1 MESSFL
7 FSFSLASLLGI
18 GIFLI
23 FASISIPT
31 KSLMTR
37 IREGETGP
45 RIGGVAESTIFRAL
59 FVQISKRLRP
69 FSGDLEEMLRRSGW
83 KFESEIH
90 FHSRRILTALMLM
103 MLLILCG
110 IAANVVLGLSLGFL
124 PIAVFSVLGAVLGF
138 MLPDIELNRALQKR
152 QTRLKKEMGFGLDQI
167 YIFLQSGADL
177 TEALSQVAGMGIFG
191 QACATIANQVSAGET
206 ITSVTENVRKTLPE
220 TAEFDEFLKLLRTG
234 LIKGEAV
241 QEPFRERAASMRQML
256 VRHIIEEGHRA
267 KLSVTLLTI
276 VFMLVAV
283 MIVTIIPITL
293 LLFENAL

>member
-1 MESSFL
+1 MDSSFL
-7 FSFSLASLLGI
+7 TSFSFAALLGI
-18 GIFLI
+18 GIFFI
-23 FASISIPT
+23 FAAIKIPT
-31 KSLMTR
+31 KSLLTR
-37 IREGETGP
+37 IREDEAGP
-45 RIGGVAESTIFRAL
+45 RIGGVAESTIFRAF

-69 FSGDLEEMLRRSGW
+69 YSGDLDEMLRRSGW

-103 MLLILCG
+103 FLFILLG
-110 IAANVVLGLSLGFL
+110 IGLNVVAGLSLGFL

-138 MLPDIELNRALQKR
+138 LLPDIELNRALQKR

-177 TEALSQVAGMGIFG
+177 TEALSHVSGMGIFG
-191 QACATIANQVSAGET
+191 KACETIANQVSAGET
-206 ITSVTENVRKTLPE
+206 ISTVTDNVRKTLPE

-234 LIKGEAV
+234 LMKGEAV

-256 VRHIIEEGHRA
+256 VRHIIEEGHKAR
-267 KLSVTLLTI
+267 LSVTLLTI

-283 MIVTIIPITL
+283 MIVTIVPITL